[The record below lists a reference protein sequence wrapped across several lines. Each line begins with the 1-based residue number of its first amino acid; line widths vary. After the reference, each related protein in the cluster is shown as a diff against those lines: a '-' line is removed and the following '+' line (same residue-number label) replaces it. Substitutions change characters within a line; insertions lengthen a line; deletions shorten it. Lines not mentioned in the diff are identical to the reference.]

1 MKYQFVQAS
10 DKVGRIQMEAFIAA
24 HENGHFLQSPRWAQV
39 KQSWRWMGVLAV
51 EEDVIVGAMS
61 LLIRP
66 LPLGFSV
73 LYAPR
78 GPVCNRTDLPIM
90 TVLLDGAR
98 EAARK
103 NGGIMLHLD
112 PDEPDTNEEF
122 RKQMLLL
129 GFSEQ
134 QSTAFDNIQPQYVF
148 RLSLFGKT
156 AEELFST
163 FSAKTRYNIR
173 LAQRRGVELRRYS
186 GNCFVPAEALDAFSR
201 LMEETGQRDG
211 FRVRDRAYF
220 QNLLT
225 ALGDNAVLYLAVLE
239 ETPVAGSL
247 AIFFGGKAWYLY
259 GASSNTHRNVMP
271 NYLLQW
277 EMIQES
283 LRRGCRL
290 YDFRGVSGNLDE
302 SDPLYG
308 LYRFKKGFS
317 GRFTKFT
324 GLFTYPYHPILAR
337 MLPGLLSFYRNY
349 KKMPI
354 DLTHTKT

>member
-1 MKYQFVQAS
+1 MKYQLVHAS
-10 DKVGRIQMEAFIAA
+10 DKVGKIQMEAFMAA
-24 HENGHFLQSPRWAQV
+24 QENGHFLQSPRWAQV
-39 KQSWRWMGVLAV
+39 KKSWRWMGVLAV

-78 GPVCNRTDLPIM
+78 GPACTRTDLPIM

-103 NGGIMLHLD
+103 NGGILLHLD

-148 RLSLFGKT
+148 RLSLSGKT
-156 AEELFST
+156 AEEIFENFS
-163 FSAKTRYNIR
+163 SKTRYNIR

-186 GNCFVPAEALDAFSR
+186 GDGFIPAEALDAFSR
-201 LMEETGQRDG
+201 LMDETGLRDG
-211 FRVRDRAYF
+211 FQVRNRVYF

-225 ALGDNAVLYLAVLE
+225 ALGSDAVLYLAVLE

-247 AIFFGGKAWYLY
+247 AIFFGSKAWYLY
-259 GASSNTHRNVMP
+259 GASSNAHRNVMP

-290 YDFRGVSGNLDE
+290 YDLRGVSGNLDE

-317 GRFTKFT
+317 GQFTKFT
-324 GLFTYPYHPILAR
+324 GLFTYHYRPTLAR
-337 MLPGLLSFYRNY
+337 VLPSLLRIYRY
-349 KKMPI
+349 FKK
-354 DLTHTKT
+354 